1 MSVQEKL
8 RSKPQWGSGFETFAC
23 WVAAAVVSA
32 VCLSIIGYLVFQG
45 WHSLSW
51 KFFTTDPSESMREG
65 AGGGVRVPI
74 VGTALLIV
82 LSVLVMF
89 PIAVGAATYL
99 SEYMDESSWF
109 TRVVRTG
116 LEVLASVPSVVFG
129 MFGLALF
136 SMPIFTFLSSSGAQ
150 GASQAFGRS
159 FLVAAIVMG
168 VHVLPFVIKVSEESI
183 RGVPVSYRRGAHA
196 LGITKW
202 RSIRKVVLP
211 AAAPGIVTAVILGM
225 GLIAGDT
232 AIVWLLLGGTTT
244 MGASNWWAPSQ
255 FLQVL
260 RGTGATLTTYIFFN
274 SPAGDGNSPQLA
286 YAAALVLVVLV
297 LALNVIASIVGR
309 RRKRQGS

>member
-1 MSVQEKL
+1 MSVREKL
-8 RSKPQWGSGFETFAC
+8 RSRPRWGSGLGQVAC
-23 WVAAAVVSA
+23 WVAAALVSA
-32 VCLSIIGYLVFQG
+32 VCVFIIGYLVSQG

-51 KFFTTDPSESMREG
+51 KFFTTDPVDSMREG

-99 SEYMDESSWF
+99 SEYMEESSWF

-136 SMPIFTFLSSSGAQ
+136 SMPVFAFLSSSGAQ

-159 FLVAAIVMG
+159 FLVVAIVMG

-183 RGVPVSYRRGAHA
+183 RAVPVSYRRGAHA

-202 RSIRKVVLP
+202 RAIRKVVLP

-232 AIVWLLLGGTTT
+232 AIVLLTLGGTVT
-244 MGASNWWAPSQ
+244 MGADNWWMPSQ
-255 FLQVL
+255 FVQVL
-260 RGTGATLTTYIFFN
+260 RGTGSTLTTYIFNN
-274 SPAGDGNSPQLA
+274 SPAGELNSPQLA

-297 LALNVIASIVGR
+297 LVLNVIASIVGR